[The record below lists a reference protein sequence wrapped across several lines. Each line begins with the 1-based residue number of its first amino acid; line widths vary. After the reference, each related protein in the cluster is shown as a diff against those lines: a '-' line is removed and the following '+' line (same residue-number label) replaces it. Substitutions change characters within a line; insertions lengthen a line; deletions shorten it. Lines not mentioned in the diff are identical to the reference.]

1 MCNRLKPKQ
10 KAIVEFIETNG
21 PVTPRQIRT
30 LLGCDIRE
38 AYDRLKRLGMAGI
51 VKNIGKPKHPEYQL
65 VQRWQEKIKRTRPA
79 PAAPASKA
87 KPPAKA
93 VQPAPAAPSI
103 ADVCRQNWQG
113 YKIHKIWGSARA

>member
-1 MCNRLKPKQ
+1 MTVCNRLKPKQ

-21 PVTPRQIRT
+21 PATPRQIRK

-65 VQRWQEKIKRTRPA
+65 VQRWQEKIK
-79 PAAPASKA
+79 
-87 KPPAKA
+87 
-93 VQPAPAAPSI
+93 QPKQRLPAAPSA

-113 YKIHKIWGSARA
+113 YEIHKIFGSARA

>member
-10 KAIVEFIETNG
+10 KAIVKFIETNG
-21 PVTPRQIRT
+21 PATPRQIRK

-65 VQRWQEKIKRTRPA
+65 VQRWHEKIKPDA
-79 PAAPASKA
+79 PAKKCTAPPMAT
-87 KPPAKA
+87 
-93 VQPAPAAPSI
+93 
-103 ADVCRQNWQG
+103 VCRENWQA
-113 YKIHKIWGSARA
+113 YEIHKIFGSARA

>member
-1 MCNRLKPKQ
+1 MSNRLKPKQ
-10 KAIVEFIETNG
+10 KAIVDFIEANG
-21 PVTPRQIRT
+21 PATPRQIRK

-65 VQRWQEKIKRTRPA
+65 VQRWQEKIKRTKPA
-79 PAAPASKA
+79 PSAPKS
-87 KPPAKA
+87 KPPAKV
-93 VQPAPAAPSI
+93 VQPAPAGPSI

-113 YKIHKIWGSARA
+113 YKIHKIFGSARA

>member
-10 KAIVEFIETNG
+10 KAIVDFIEVNG
-21 PVTPRQIRT
+21 PATPRQIRK

-38 AYDRLKRLGMAGI
+38 AYDRLKRLRMAGI

-65 VQRWQEKIKRTRPA
+65 LQRWQEKITRTRPA
-79 PAAPASKA
+79 PAAPAVKA

-93 VQPAPAAPSI
+93 APAPSGPSI

-113 YKIHKIWGSARA
+113 YEIHKIFGSARA

>member
-1 MCNRLKPKQ
+1 MSNRLKPKQ
-10 KAIVEFIETNG
+10 KAIVDFIEANG
-21 PVTPRQIRT
+21 PATPRQIRK

-38 AYDRLKRLGMAGI
+38 AYDRLKRLRMAGI

-65 VQRWQEKIKRTRPA
+65 LQRWQEKITRTRPE
-79 PAAPASKA
+79 PAAPAAKA

-93 VQPAPAAPSI
+93 ASAPSGPSI

-113 YKIHKIWGSARA
+113 YKIHKIFGSARA

>member
-10 KAIVEFIETNG
+10 KAIVEFIEANG
-21 PVTPRQIRT
+21 PATPRQIRK

-65 VQRWQEKIKRTRPA
+65 MQRWQEKIKRTRPA
-79 PAAPASKA
+79 PAAPAAKA

-93 VQPAPAAPSI
+93 AKALAGPSI

-113 YKIHKIWGSARA
+113 YKIHKIFGSARA